1 MASPTVAANAY
12 ANLARI
18 LDSGGA
24 GKASEAG
31 GPSFGAVLKDAIG
44 SVLEAGEKTGAA
56 TGAMAPGQGNVNG
69 GGTAGGGTARL
80 GSHRGGGGQSA
91 EHVHENKLR

>member
-18 LDSGGA
+18 LDTGGA
-24 GKASEAG
+24 GKASETG

-44 SVLEAGEKTGAA
+44 SVLEAGKNP
-56 TGAMAPGQGNVNG
+56 MRRRSRWRR
-69 GGTAGGGTARL
+69 ARPM
-80 GSHRGGGGQSA
+80 
-91 EHVHENKLR
+91 